1 MEIHIANLS
10 DPRDATDIVKMLDA
24 YARDP
29 MGGGKPLSDEVK
41 ARLPGDLAAIAHC
54 LVFLA
59 RMSGEPAGVAVC
71 FQGYSTFAGK
81 PLLNLHDFAV
91 APAFRGNGVARA
103 MLERIAM
110 EARRRGCC
118 KITLEVLSGNS
129 RAMSVYRKAG
139 FDGYQLDPTTGHA
152 LFLQRSL

>member
-10 DPRDATDIVKMLDA
+10 DPRDSTDIVNLLDA

-41 ARLPGDLAAIAHC
+41 ARLPGDLAAISHC

-59 RMSGEPAGVAVC
+59 RVSGNPAGVAVC
-71 FQGYSTFAGK
+71 FQAYSTFAGS

-91 APAFRGNGVARA
+91 APAFRGEGVARA
-103 MLERIAM
+103 LLDRIAE
-110 EARRRGCC
+110 EARGRGCC

-129 RAMSVYRKAG
+129 RALAIYQKAG

-152 LFLQRSL
+152 LFLQKKL